1 MDKVGY
7 PSWREKWV
15 CIFIYL
21 LKNERKC
28 PNFEKIKIKI
38 QKSNTM
44 SKCKNQSV

>member
-7 PSWREKWV
+7 LSWREKWV
-15 CIFIYL
+15 RIFIYL

-28 PNFEKIKIKI
+28 PIFEKTNLI
-38 QKSNTM
+38 QKSNKM